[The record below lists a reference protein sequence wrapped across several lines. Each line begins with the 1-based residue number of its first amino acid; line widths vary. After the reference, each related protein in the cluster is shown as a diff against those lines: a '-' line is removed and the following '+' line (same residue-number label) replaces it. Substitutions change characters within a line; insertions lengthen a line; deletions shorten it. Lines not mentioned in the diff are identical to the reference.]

1 MAVPTDRLALYH
13 FPSCPFCIRVF
24 DAIDR
29 LGLDI
34 ERRDIMT
41 EERWRDEL
49 YEATDRW
56 TVPCLRIE
64 TDDGVRWMHE
74 SADIVAWLERAY
86 A

>member
-1 MAVPTDRLALYH
+1 MAVPTDHLALYH
-13 FPSCPFCIRVF
+13 FPSCPFCVRVF
-24 DAIDR
+24 DALER
-29 LGLDI
+29 LGLDV

-49 YEATDRW
+49 YEATGRW

-64 TDDGVRWMHE
+64 TADAVQWMHE
-74 SADIVAWLERAY
+74 SADIVAWLERVY